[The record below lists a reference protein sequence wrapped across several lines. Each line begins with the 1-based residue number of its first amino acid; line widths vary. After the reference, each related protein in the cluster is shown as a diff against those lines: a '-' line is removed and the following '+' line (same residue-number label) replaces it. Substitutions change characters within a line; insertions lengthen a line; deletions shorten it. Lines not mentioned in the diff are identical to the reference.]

1 MFSIDVMKILEI
13 LLRVSVIYV
22 ACFVLLR
29 LSGRREMAELGPM
42 DLLTMLLLSEAV
54 SPALTGGDESVTG
67 GLFAAVLLIGFGVG
81 TSWLSMRSRR
91 FDALVEGR
99 AKLLIRNGR
108 VNAAVLREE
117 RITDED
123 LRAKLHEHGLLNVGD
138 VARAYVEA
146 DGQITIIKRDDL
158 EDSRQRFHAPA

>member
-1 MFSIDVMKILEI
+1 MFSIEAAKLLEI
-13 LLRVSVIYV
+13 VARVAIVYL

-29 LSGRREMAELGPM
+29 LSGRREMSELGPM

-54 SPALTGGDESVTG
+54 SPALTGGDETLTAG
-67 GLFAAVLLIGFGVG
+67 ILAATLLLGFGVL

-91 FDALVEGR
+91 LDELLQGS
-99 AKLLIRNGR
+99 AKLLIHDGR
-108 VNAAVLREE
+108 VNARLLRQE

-123 LRAKLHEHGLLNVGD
+123 LRAALHERGLMNVGD

-158 EDSRQRFHAPA
+158 AQSRQRFHARA